1 MDGIS
6 MALTNKEI
14 ELVYL
19 GASIAAGCKP
29 CTSYHFRRVK
39 EAEAS
44 DNEIQNAISDSAY
57 IRDIA
62 KTEMES
68 YAMNLLGISTQ
79 SEDHIDNQN
88 TDRLTVL
95 VSIGAAFAVNCTST
109 LDTYI
114 ALAESMDITNEDIN
128 NIFGASKL
136 VKMKAASHVDKIAV
150 RFEYAK
156 STEGDTK
163 RSDGCGC
170 SEDTSNVQTKSK
182 KFEAKIEN
190 GCC

>member
-1 MDGIS
+1 

-29 CTSYHFRRVK
+29 CTSYHFRKVK

-44 DNEIQNAISDSAY
+44 DDEIQNAISDSAN

-62 KTEMES
+62 KREMET

-79 SEDHIDNQN
+79 SEVKVDNQN
-88 TDRLTVL
+88 LDRLTVL
-95 VSIGAAFAVNCTST
+95 VSIGAAFSVNCTST
-109 LDTYI
+109 LNSYI
-114 ALAESMDITNEDIN
+114 TFAESVGIANEDIN
-128 NIFGASKL
+128 NIFRASKL

-150 RFEYAK
+150 GFEHAK
-156 STEGDTK
+156 SNEGDQK
-163 RSDGCGC
+163 ESAGCGC
-170 SEDTSNVQTKSK
+170 SGETSNVQTISIKP
-182 KFEAKIEN
+182 EAKIEN